1 MKTET
6 QIIAIGLDVLALN
19 IPDGSNCKLIKAAS
33 DKLIELESENEA
45 LKYLDDEASHGASEL
60 TNKIGEI
67 NALANGL
74 WDWSNMLDDT
84 NLERLRKIIKLSG
97 GVVCRS
103 CAGSQKFRDTN
114 LECPDC
120 KPDAPAEP
128 ANSKLTDAG
137 TKTL

>member
-19 IPDGSNCKLIKAAS
+19 IPDGANCKLIKAAS

-74 WDWSNMLDDT
+74 WDCRTCWTIQISNG
-84 NLERLRKIIKLSG
+84 SG
-97 GVVCRS
+97 KSSSYLVAWYADPVQEAKS
-103 CAGSQKFRDTN
+103 FETQT
-114 LECPDC
+114 
-120 KPDAPAEP
+120 
-128 ANSKLTDAG
+128 
-137 TKTL
+137 